1 MVNSRRKG
9 KRGELEFAHYLE
21 AHGIEARRGQQHRGG
36 GDAPD
41 VIHSID
47 GVHFEV
53 KRVETLR
60 LQEAIDQAAADAGD
74 LVPVVAHKRNRGRWY
89 ATLPMDELIRMLRR

>member
-1 MVNSRRKG
+1 MNSRAKG

-21 AHGIEARRGQQHRGG
+21 AHGYEARRGQQHRGG
-36 GDAPD
+36 VDAPD
-41 VIHSID
+41 VIHSVP
-47 GVHFEV
+47 GAHFEV

-60 LQEAIDQAAADAGD
+60 LQEAIDQAAEDAGD
-74 LVPVVAHKRNRGRWY
+74 LVPVVAHKKNRGRWY